1 MCRHISV
8 ENSGPACASFAQVLT
23 TFFYSYNE
31 NMSVIP
37 SPSCCSYT
45 ILRTFETKVFALSLQ
60 NGNEAAKEKNKSAV
74 FLNWEEKT
82 ELR

>member
-1 MCRHISV
+1 MCHHISV
-8 ENSGPACASFAQVLT
+8 ENSGPAYASFAQVLT
-23 TFFYSYNE
+23 TFFYSYSE

-45 ILRTFETKVFALSLQ
+45 MLRTFETKVSVLSLQ
-60 NGNEAAKEKNKSAV
+60 KGNEVAKEKDKSAV
-74 FLNWEEKT
+74 FLSWGEKT